1 MQSVRLP
8 CGCVVALAFQ
18 PGHEKG
24 KSSFSFNLNK
34 CRVCEHAAEMLA
46 VLRRQSR
53 TMQVDIDA
61 VEELIGK
68 IQSPELPNEGG

>member
-24 KSSFSFNLNK
+24 KSSFSFNINK
-34 CRVCEHAAEMLA
+34 CQVCANAPEMLA
-46 VLRRQSR
+46 LLRRQSR
-53 TMQVDIDA
+53 TGCVDLDA
-61 VEELIGK
+61 VEELLGK
-68 IQSPELPNEGG
+68 IQSPELPKG